1 MHPEILNTCSEGLP
15 LVEANA
21 KIEAE
26 LPNDL
31 QALKPEI
38 AVLALQQIRLSGMPE
53 DKLRKSVAR
62 AA

>member
-1 MHPEILNTCSEGLP
+1 MHPEILNTCIEGLL
-15 LVEANA
+15 LVEAKA

-26 LPNDL
+26 LPTNL
-31 QALKPEI
+31 QGLKPD
-38 AVLALQQIRLSGMPE
+38 AAALMLLQIRLNGTPE